1 MLSDAIEYSQS
12 GQHLKAIET
21 LSPAWISSG
30 IRAFREFDEG
40 VTDRAGRRRKD
51 EHDEYIKPDT
61 LDTIVRLA
69 GFNPVSISE
78 RTDRVWSEKKIKE
91 SYAEMRRDILGR
103 YRDMVNDGNPSQDEL
118 ADLALEIEAYNARVR
133 RSGRNI
139 PYIDDVSLR
148 NALTDT
154 ENKFFT
160 AGLDE
165 KAQRRRENK
174 GNKKLVIR
182 NGRIV
187 RE

>member
-1 MLSDAIEYSQS
+1 
-12 GQHLKAIET
+12 
-21 LSPAWISSG
+21 
-30 IRAFREFDEG
+30 
-40 VTDRAGRRRKD
+40 
-51 EHDEYIKPDT
+51 
-61 LDTIVRLA
+61 
-69 GFNPVSISE
+69 
-78 RTDRVWSEKKIKE
+78 
-91 SYAEMRRDILGR
+91 
-103 YRDMVNDGNPSQDEL
+103 
-118 ADLALEIEAYNARVR
+118 LEIEAYNARVR